1 MAHHNMTTTTTTR
14 SAALGHNGNHHH
26 QQQQQ
31 QQPHQ
36 DHRSFC
42 SECEALGSDQTY
54 AARYPAPLYKEQ
66 PLQRWRQEADERAVQ
81 PLDPRALQKAME
93 AYYYGPGFAS
103 FAAHRAAIATDPGGG
118 FMGTRAQQAPPL
130 PPPPPPPQLLLHK
143 EPVAECCETTFSEG
157 RIRPADVLPEPD
169 FCGLATSD
177 AHVHTDSYDTDEEDE
192 NFHEL
197 DSDYSSDTES
207 EDHFMALPPRDH
219 LSLSVFTMLCCF
231 WPLGIAAFC
240 LSRRTSRAIVKGD
253 LHQASASS
261 RRALFL
267 AVLSITIGTGIY
279 VGLAVAL
286 IAYLSKNGHF

>member
-1 MAHHNMTTTTTTR
+1 MNGFGAR
-14 SAALGHNGNHHH
+14 SSLGENRETGSATSSSSCCCCCRSRGKLGGGGGVSFLSSALYGHESIVRLA
-26 QQQQQ
+26 
-31 QQPHQ
+31 P
-36 DHRSFC
+36 RSSPRSSPRGTPPRLLTPTVISTAC
-42 SECEALGSDQTY
+42 
-54 AARYPAPLYKEQ
+54 AREP
-66 PLQRWRQEADERAVQ
+66 RQGKHRAV
-81 PLDPRALQKAME
+81 
-93 AYYYGPGFAS
+93 AS
-103 FAAHRAAIATDPGGG
+103 RRWGADQRGGG
-118 FMGTRAQQAPPL
+118 
-130 PPPPPPPQLLLHK
+130 
-143 EPVAECCETTFSEG
+143 CCETTFSEG
-157 RIRPADVLPEPD
+157 RVRPADALPEPD

-240 LSRRTSRAIVKGD
+240 LSRRTSRAIVKGE